1 MRLDPMPYRKRVA
14 LFVLSILIPAS
25 VFAGLGIEIYRQQQ
39 SKLRFA
45 FYAAAIVFALGLTLF
60 CRLIVWREM
69 QKERDLAKLRAQF
82 VTDVSHELRTPLTSI
97 RMFAETLAMGRVPDP
112 ASQQKY
118 LETIARESRRL
129 ARLVDDVLAFSKLE
143 AGAAR
148 YSMERIA
155 LAPTIEAALSTL
167 EHPIQQ
173 KGFSVHLE
181 IADEPVE
188 VEADAGA
195 MEQALLN
202 LLTNAMKFSGDS
214 REIGVSLLLRDKH
227 AVIEVADLGIGIPV
241 EHRRRVFERFFR
253 IPLAEHQA
261 VPGVGVGLTLVEG
274 ILKAHHGTVE
284 VRDNT
289 PKGVIFSLHLPV
301 AASA

>member
-1 MRLDPMPYRKRVA
+1 MPYRKRVA
-14 LFVLSILIPAS
+14 LFVLSILIPGT
-25 VFAGLGIEIYRQQQ
+25 VFAGLGIEIYRHQE

-45 FYAAAIVFALGLTLF
+45 LYAAAIIFALGVTLF
-60 CRLIVWREM
+60 CRLMVWKEM
-69 QKERDLAKLRAQF
+69 RRERDLAQMRARF

-97 RMFAETLAMGRVPDP
+97 RMFAETLALGRVTDA

-129 ARLVDDVLAFSKLE
+129 ARLVDDILAFSKLE

-148 YSMERIA
+148 YSMERMA
-155 LAPTIEAALSTL
+155 LASTIEAALSTL

-173 KGFSVHLE
+173 KGFSVQVE
-181 IADEPVE
+181 IPPDPLE

-202 LLTNAMKFSGDS
+202 VLANAMKFSGNS
-214 REIGVSLLLRDKH
+214 REIGVSLRRKNRE
-227 AVIEVADLGIGIPV
+227 AIIEISDHGIGIPA
-241 EHRRRVFERFFR
+241 EHRRRIFERFFR
-253 IPLAEHQA
+253 IPLAEHLA
-261 VPGVGVGLTLVEG
+261 VPGVGVGLTLVDG
-274 ILKAHHGTVE
+274 ILRAHHGKVE

-289 PKGVIFSLHLPV
+289 PKGVIISLHLPV
-301 AASA
+301 AANS